1 MNTKKL
7 HGLVAAAH
15 TPFKSDG
22 ALNLAVVEQQAAHL
36 IKHKVATVF
45 IGGSTGESHSLTLDE
60 RRQLAE
66 RWSAVTRG
74 APLGLVVHIG
84 SNCLADARTLAA
96 QAQQL
101 GAQAIAMLSPSYFKP
116 RDLTALIACCAEVA
130 AAAPETPFYFYDI
143 PSMTG
148 TNFSM
153 ADFLA
158 QAPEKIPTL
167 AGLKY
172 TNSNLMDY
180 QLCLHAAGGRFD
192 VPYGC
197 DEWMMAAFALGA
209 QGAVGSSY
217 NFSAPVYQR
226 LLAAFAA
233 GDMATARAEQFRSVQ
248 IIRVLARLGYMG
260 ASKAVMTMLGVDV
273 GPARL
278 PNATPSAEQ
287 IKQLRA
293 DLEQLGFFD
302 WIRPTA

>member
-1 MNTKKL
+1 MKINIPLT
-7 HGLVAAAH
+7 GLVAAAH
-15 TPFKSDG
+15 TPFKADG
-22 ALNLAVVEQQAAHL
+22 TLNLAVVEQQAAHL
-36 IKHKVATVF
+36 IKNKVATVF
-45 IGGSTGESHSLTLDE
+45 VGGSTGESHSLALDE

-74 APLGLVVHIG
+74 TPLGLVVHIG
-84 SNCLADARTLAA
+84 SNCLADARTLAV

-116 RDLTALIACCAEVA
+116 RDLTALIGCCAEVA

-153 ADFLA
+153 PDFLA

-180 QLCLHAAGGRFD
+180 QLCLHAEGGRFD
-192 VPYGC
+192 IAYGC
-197 DEWMMAAFALGA
+197 DEWILAALALGA
-209 QGAVGSSY
+209 KGGVGSSY
-217 NFSAPVYQR
+217 NFAAPVYQR
-226 LLAAFAA
+226 LFAAFAA
-233 GDMATARAEQFRSVQ
+233 GDLAVAQAEQFRAVQ
-248 IIRVLARLGYMG
+248 LIRLLASFGFMG

-278 PNATPSAEQ
+278 PNGTLTAGQ
-287 IKQLRA
+287 IQKLRTE
-293 DLEQLGFFD
+293 LEQLVFFD
-302 WIRPTA
+302 WIRAG

>member
-1 MNTKKL
+1 MNPKKL
-7 HGLVAAAH
+7 LGLVAAAH
-15 TPFKSDG
+15 TPFKADG
-22 ALNLAVVEQQAAHL
+22 ALHLAIVEQQAAHL
-36 IKHKVATVF
+36 LKNKVATVF
-45 IGGSTGESHSLTLDE
+45 IGGSTGESHSLTLEE

-74 APLGLVVHIG
+74 TPLGLVIHIG
-84 SNCLADARTLAA
+84 SNCLADARALAA

-116 RDLTALIACCAEVA
+116 RDLGALIACCADVA

-153 ADFLA
+153 PDFLA
-158 QAPEKIPTL
+158 QAPARIPTL

-180 QLCLHAAGGRFD
+180 QLCLRAADGRFD

-197 DEWMMAAFALGA
+197 DEWMLAACVLGA
-209 QGAVGSSY
+209 KGAVGSSY
-217 NFSAPVYQR
+217 NFAAPVYQR
-226 LLAAFAA
+226 LLAALAA
-233 GDMATARAEQFRSVQ
+233 GDLGAAQAEQFRSVQ
-248 IIRVLARLGYMG
+248 LIRLLANLGYMG

-278 PNATPSAEQ
+278 PNTTPTPEQ
-287 IKQLRA
+287 VKQLRH

-302 WIRPTA
+302 WVR

>member
-1 MNTKKL
+1 MKKIIPL
-7 HGLVAAAH
+7 TGLVAAAH
-15 TPFKSDG
+15 TPFKADG
-22 ALNLAVVEQQAAHL
+22 TLNLAIVEKQAAHL
-36 IKHKVATVF
+36 LKHKLPTVF

-60 RRQLAE
+60 RRQLVE

-74 APLGLVVHIG
+74 TKLGLVIHVG
-84 SNCLADARTLAA
+84 SNCLADARVLAA
-96 QAQQL
+96 QAEQL

-116 RDLTALIACCAEVA
+116 RDLATLIACCAEVA
-130 AAAPETPFYFYDI
+130 AAAPDTPFYFYDI

-148 TNFSM
+148 TNFVM

-192 VPYGC
+192 VPYGS
-197 DEWMMAAFALGA
+197 DEWMLAAFALGA
-209 QGAVGSSY
+209 KGAVGSSY
-217 NFSAPVYQR
+217 NFAAPVYQR

-233 GDMATARAEQFRSVQ
+233 GDMETARAEQFRSAQ
-248 IIRVLARLGYMG
+248 LIALLARHGYMG
-260 ASKAVMTMLGVDV
+260 AAKAVMTMLGVDV

-278 PNATPSAEQ
+278 PNATLTPEQ
-287 IKQLRA
+287 IKKLRA
-293 DLEQLGFFD
+293 DLEQLGFFK
-302 WIRPTA
+302 WVGAK

>member
-1 MNTKKL
+1 MNKHIPLT
-7 HGLVAAAH
+7 GLVAAAH

-45 IGGSTGESHSLTLDE
+45 VGGSTGESHSLALDE

-74 APLGLVVHIG
+74 TPLGLVVHIG

-116 RDLTALIACCAEVA
+116 RDLTALIGCCAEVA

-153 ADFLA
+153 PDFLA

-180 QLCLHAAGGRFD
+180 QLCLHAGGGRFD

-197 DEWMMAAFALGA
+197 DEWMMAAVALGA

-217 NFSAPVYQR
+217 NFAAPVYQR

-233 GDMATARAEQFRSVQ
+233 GDLAAARAEQFRSVQ
-248 IIRVLARLGYMG
+248 IIRVLAGLGYMG

-278 PNATPSAEQ
+278 PNATPTAEQ
-287 IKQLRA
+287 VKKLRS

-302 WIRPTA
+302 WIR